1 MSDKKKQRKEMI
13 GSGEQIALN
22 RQARFNYTLGDEFEA
37 GMELTG
43 TEVKSLRL
51 GRVSLNEAYV
61 GEMEGEIYL
70 INSNIPIYDP
80 APKYA
85 QHDPKRHRKLLLHKR
100 EINKLRGAIQQDG
113 KTIVPL
119 KMYFNKRG
127 IAKLLIAVGTG
138 KQAHD
143 KRETVKNRDWQ
154 RQKARIIRENT

>member
-1 MSDKKKQRKEMI
+1 MSDKKKQKKTYI
-13 GSGEQIALN
+13 SSGEQIALN
-22 RQARFNYTLGDEFEA
+22 RQARFNYHLGDEFEA
-37 GMELTG
+37 GLELSG

-51 GRVSLNEAYV
+51 GRVSINEAYIGEEN
-61 GEMEGEIYL
+61 GEMFL
-70 INSNIPIYDP
+70 INSNIPVYDP

-127 IAKLLIAVGTG
+127 IAKMLIAIGTG

-143 KRETVKNRDWQ
+143 KRQTEKNRDWQ
-154 RQKARIIRENT
+154 RQKARIIRDYK